1 MAGERL
7 VSVSNR
13 RRRQQVLTTRKRAW
27 YRRRPRVLAASVAE
41 AAARRKPSRR
51 TTAVAVVAALFI
63 GGTATGLALGLGGGG
78 YHPVSFRITYRVE
91 DATTTP
97 HTITTQILD
106 VRRPLYAAF
115 LTRSG
120 PPPGM
125 TLTNGSIESRNYIQI
140 ASNQG
145 TVKGQQLEPDI
156 ATAPGADLRLEPAL
170 DIAAAD
176 GDLKRLGTKQVV
188 GRTCTQYESHDP
200 LDSGNWKPPAADG
213 DVTSCVDSDG
223 HLLSDV
229 WVIRNKLVRSRTAV
243 SFVNNPKPLPDPLLG
258 ITVDTASS
266 PLGITSAPLS
276 DKISFA
282 TAIPAPPSGFRQ
294 IDARLVG
301 YTDPQSSSPQAVGR
315 DVLYSNGDDAITLR
329 EQRSLGRPVNPPTGP
344 SVSLPALGT
353 GHWSYTPQGLA
364 LTVQIDQTTQL
375 RVQGSVSRDA
385 LLAFAR
391 TIRKAAARPGSAGQ
405 PGPTPS

>member
-1 MAGERL
+1 MA
-7 VSVSNR
+7 
-13 RRRQQVLTTRKRAW
+13 K
-27 YRRRPRVLAASVAE
+27 
-41 AAARRKPSRR
+41 RKPSRR
-51 TTAVAVVAALFI
+51 TTAIAVVVALFI
-63 GGTATGLALGLGGGG
+63 AGTVTGLALGLGGRG

-120 PPPGM
+120 PPPGT
-125 TLTNGSIESRNYIQI
+125 TLTAGSIESRSYIQI
-140 ASNQG
+140 TSDNG

-170 DIAAAD
+170 AIAAAA
-176 GDLKRLGTKQVV
+176 GQLKRLGTKSVV
-188 GRTCTQYESHDP
+188 GRTCTEYESHDP
-200 LDSGNWKPPAADG
+200 LDSGNWKQPAADG
-213 DVTSCVDSDG
+213 DVTSCVDGDG

-229 WVIRNKLVRSRTAV
+229 WLIHNKLVRSRTAV

-276 DKISFA
+276 NRISFT

-294 IDARLVG
+294 VDARLVG
-301 YTDPQSSSPQAVGR
+301 YTDPQSSTPQAVGR

-344 SVSLPALGT
+344 SVAIPALGT

-364 LTVQIDQTTQL
+364 LTVQIDQATQV

-391 TIRKAAARPGSAGQ
+391 TIRKAA
-405 PGPTPS
+405 TPSPAASASP